1 MSLAMHERDRTLAL
15 AGVFQS
21 VLLVQ
26 SLARYDRADEPA
38 FSYSINSIL
47 LIDADSTETVFGGI
61 SGVRLGLEE
70 MRNKMLGRG
79 DRPDL
84 EMARYVLS
92 LIQIAGKVSR
102 NPRMLQDMATQ
113 IEIIASHHRATNVA
127 LDTIDELAQLY
138 ASTIS
143 HITPRIVV
151 SGEHGYLTDSRIAA
165 RVRSALLA
173 GIRAA
178 FLWLQLGGRRWHL
191 IFSRKKI
198 GTAAA
203 MLLAEIADSNGRG
216 STTAA

>member
-1 MSLAMHERDRTLAL
+1 MRNRTIAL

-21 VLLVQ
+21 VILVQ

-47 LIDADSTETVFGGI
+47 LTDADTTEAVFGGI
-61 SGVRLGLEE
+61 NGVRLGLEE
-70 MRNKMLGRG
+70 MRNKMLGQG
-79 DRPDL
+79 NKPDI
-84 EMARYVLS
+84 EVARYVFS
-92 LIQIAGKVSR
+92 LIQLAGKVSR
-102 NPRMLQDMATQ
+102 NPKMLQDMATE
-113 IEIIASHHRATNVA
+113 IGIIASHQQDTNIANVA

-138 ASTIS
+138 TSTIS

-165 RVRSALLA
+165 RVRAALLA

-191 IFSRKKI
+191 VFSRKKI
-198 GTAAA
+198 GSAASS
-203 MLLAEIADSNGRG
+203 LLAELANASGQG
-216 STTAA
+216 PTTT